1 MKTAIMIGRFQPITK
16 AHYNIIK
23 DAMQEY
29 EEVFVVV
36 VNSIISIAAN
46 SRRRSR
52 AMGKDLPK
60 SGDRE
65 KWLELKKSGKLSK
78 SMNPKKLEG
87 EIIKNP
93 FSGILRSKMIYS
105 AFSGKLDKDNIIQS
119 PAANIE
125 FIVNKIIKQTKN
137 KHFVILCGQDRAN
150 VYTTQIKSAIEKKY
164 IPKDVTVEIKVISRD
179 MDSADNISA
188 TKVRQAIKNNDK
200 QTFLK
205 FVPKGIE
212 PYFDRMR
219 KFLVVENNS
228 FFKKM
233 LLEMTHIEDLKVGDF
248 ISFIKDIYTAEAS
261 VKLDGTANLAF
272 GLSDDGRL
280 YTAFGR
286 TAFHKGGTTPEEKRA
301 YSVDDWLAKDKLYF
315 NSAASSHAALEKIL
329 PEIKSV
335 ISNGQEVSSEVMF
348 GDKPNCIKY
357 DFDGINYL
365 VILNNDKLADK
376 INKKVVHINVKN
388 YIIDSE
394 QLKIKN
400 VKQTWS
406 FGKTQI
412 IDTKKYDIN
421 IVKELKELESFLEAK
436 TDGIRNIDILNM
448 RAAGKSK
455 EMVLKVRKKAQKLKL
470 NVKEQLLKQF
480 VRQVRQGDY
489 IPSEGYS
496 HEGIVLKSKDGK
508 MTKIIDKDVFTA
520 IHEKD
525 WKPSHDA
532 DKVIKLF
539 KKQGISKEEVITYL
553 TDRINNFDK
562 YYSNVSDDMKKRM
575 KDALKMMKI
584 EMIKG

>member
-23 DAMQEY
+23 NAIQEY
-29 EEVFVVV
+29 QETFVVI
-36 VNSIISIAAN
+36 VNSKISIAAN

-52 AMGKDLPK
+52 AVGKDLPK

-78 SMNPKKLEG
+78 SANPKKLEN

-93 FSGILRSKMIYS
+93 FSGALRAKMIYDS
-105 AFSGKLDKDNIIQS
+105 FSGKLHTSHIIQS
-119 PAANIE
+119 PSANIE
-125 FIVNKIIKQTKN
+125 SIVNKIMEQTSNKN
-137 KHFVILCGQDRAN
+137 FVILCGQDRKDI
-150 VYTTQIKSAIEKKY
+150 YKMQIDSAIKKEF
-164 IPKDVTVEIKVISRD
+164 IPKGVNVEIKVISRD
-179 MDSADNISA
+179 MDAADNISA
-188 TKVRQAIKNNDK
+188 TKVRQAIKNKDK
-200 QTFLK
+200 QTFLSL
-205 FVPKGIE
+205 VPKGIE
-212 PYFDRMR
+212 SYFDRMR
-219 KFLVVENNS
+219 KFLMTESQRS
-228 FFKKM
+228 FFRKM

-248 ISFIKDIYTAEAS
+248 ISFIKDIYKSEAS

-272 GLSDDGRL
+272 GLADDGRL

-301 YSVDDWLAKDKLYF
+301 YSVDEWLAKNKLYF
-315 NSAASSHAALEKIL
+315 NSAASSHAALEQIL

-335 ISNGQEVSSEVMF
+335 LKPGQEVSSEIMF

-357 DFDGINYL
+357 DFGGVNYL
-365 VILNNDKLADK
+365 VILNNDELADK
-376 INKKVVHINVKN
+376 INKKVIHITTKN
-388 YIIDSE
+388 YIIGGDE
-394 QLKIKN
+394 LQIKN

-421 IVKELKELESFLEAK
+421 IVQELKELESFLEDE
-436 TDGIRNIDILNM
+436 TDGFRNLDILSM
-448 RAAGKSK
+448 RASGKSK

-480 VRQVRQGDY
+480 VRQVKQGEY
-489 IPSEGYS
+489 IPSQGYS

-520 IHEKD
+520 I
-525 WKPSHDA
+525 
-532 DKVIKLF
+532 VIKLF

-553 TDRINNFDK
+553 TDRIDNFDK
-562 YYSNVSDDMKKRM
+562 YYSDISDDMKDRM
-575 KDALKMMKI
+575 RDALKMMKI
-584 EMIKG
+584 EMIKEKK